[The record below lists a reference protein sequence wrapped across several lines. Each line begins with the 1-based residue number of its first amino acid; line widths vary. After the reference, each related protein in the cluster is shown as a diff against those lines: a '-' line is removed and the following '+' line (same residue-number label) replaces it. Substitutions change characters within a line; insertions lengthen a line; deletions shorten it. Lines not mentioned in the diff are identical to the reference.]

1 MTGLIQFSW
10 DSFLELVKS
19 LFIQFISSILPLNV
33 CFSVA
38 IVSGLLPIGMLCL
51 SFCSQ
56 QICHFL
62 TPSKWF
68 SVLLVRWTHL
78 WSICL
83 EWDPGHAQM
92 LSVILMRISAFPG
105 SFKTCGVWYLPSL
118 LKILIKLAGVWFG
131 YPDFVLKLPGKP
143 FAQSGSSGCYC
154 WTWVWE
160 FETKQICSVFPPPLL
175 SISVKWKPGKRAPA
189 ALWPQSWHLHP
200 WLGCSLEE
208 VRWRC
213 QWWW

>member
-1 MTGLIQFSW
+1 MIGLIQFSW
-10 DSFLELVKS
+10 DPLLKLVKS
-19 LFIQFISSILPLNV
+19 FFIQFISSILPLNI

-38 IVSGLLPIGMLCL
+38 VVSGLAPIGMLCL

-56 QICHFL
+56 QICHFS
-62 TPSKWF
+62 TPKWF
-68 SVLLVRWTHL
+68 SALLVRWTHL

-92 LSVILMRISAFPG
+92 LPVILMRISAFPG
-105 SFKTCGVWYLPSL
+105 SFKTYGVWYPRSL
-118 LKILIKLAGVWFG
+118 LKILIKLGGMWFG

-143 FAQSGSSGCYC
+143 FAQSRSSGCCC

-160 FETKQICSVFPPPLL
+160 FETKRICSVFPPLLL
-175 SISVKWKPGKRAPA
+175 SISVRWKLDKRAPA
-189 ALWPQSWHLHP
+189 VLWPQSCCLHP

-213 QWWW
+213 HWQC